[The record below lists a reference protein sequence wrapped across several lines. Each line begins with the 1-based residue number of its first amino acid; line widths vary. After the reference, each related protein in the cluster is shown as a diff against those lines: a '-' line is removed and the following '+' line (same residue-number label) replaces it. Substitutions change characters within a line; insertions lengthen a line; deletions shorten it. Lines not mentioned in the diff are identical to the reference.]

1 MEQELE
7 TILAASLGLLIFVL
21 LIAIAFA
28 IVYVIALA
36 KLFKKAG
43 IEGWKAIIPFYN
55 IYLLVKIAG
64 LNWWYFLIAI
74 SGTICSLLRI
84 RGLNYACNIASM
96 AVNFFILYNI
106 AKKMKQQPM
115 GFAIAGIFVQ
125 PIMIMVLG
133 FSSKYSYDPSIEV
146 SPNGPIGENSTNNST
161 SSNATIKY
169 CSGCGSKIIS
179 GSQFCDKCGKKVE

>member
-1 MEQELE
+1 
-7 TILAASLGLLIFVL
+7 
-21 LIAIAFA
+21 
-28 IVYVIALA
+28 
-36 KLFKKAG
+36 
-43 IEGWKAIIPFYN
+43 
-55 IYLLVKIAG
+55 
-64 LNWWYFLIAI
+64 
-74 SGTICSLLRI
+74 
-84 RGLNYACNIASM
+84 M

-146 SPNGPIGENSTNNST
+146 SPNGPIGENSTNSST
-161 SSNATIKY
+161 SSNDTVKY

>member
-7 TILAASLGLLIFVL
+7 TILAASFGLLIFVL

-43 IEGWKAIIPFYN
+43 VEGWKAIIPFYN
-55 IYLLVKIAG
+55 IYLLVNIAG

-146 SPNGPIGENSTNNST
+146 SPNGPIGENSANSYTNNT
-161 SSNATIKY
+161 DKY
-169 CSGCGSKIIS
+169 CLGCGCKIIP